1 MYNDNKNK
9 RELERIVERSSPGS
23 VFGFWVCLLSFYLAV
38 VVILAAMTIHASAY
52 EGDIAS
58 GSGNQPVSI
67 SAFKDLPETDPFY
80 NNIMAAKE
88 AGYVNGIGND
98 LFGVNEHLR
107 ICDFLTIMKR
117 AYDIYSPL
125 TSAEDIKAH
134 TEIDLREY
142 NNDVTQPLTV
152 NDYFEALFCLYGVP
166 TYKVEQNPNGYVG
179 VATELGLVKS
189 DFVGTDLITRKDAIG
204 AFMTLKNGQYQ
215 YLFENQVGKINM
227 TAKSDDI
234 DLYLYYGRLAM
245 VPESILR
252 QFINDGWR
260 IEVTN
265 SDLYGSGVKA
275 AGVTYYS
282 DKLIKLNDAYAVVH
296 EMGHYFD
303 NLLQSQDMGHKAK
316 VCELFKAEKDAAAK
330 MIRSY
335 TKTNQEEFFADM
347 FTFYLEDSI
356 RFTREEMKETTPLT
370 YEYFTKLSEQY
381 KLDEVFAYTH
391 EMRPVYDHP
400 WHS

>member
-1 MYNDNKNK
+1 
-9 RELERIVERSSPGS
+9 
-23 VFGFWVCLLSFYLAV
+23 
-38 VVILAAMTIHASAY
+38 
-52 EGDIAS
+52 
-58 GSGNQPVSI
+58 
-67 SAFKDLPETDPFY
+67 
-80 NNIMAAKE
+80 
-88 AGYVNGIGND
+88 
-98 LFGVNEHLR
+98 
-107 ICDFLTIMKR
+107 
-117 AYDIYSPL
+117 
-125 TSAEDIKAH
+125 
-134 TEIDLREY
+134 
-142 NNDVTQPLTV
+142 
-152 NDYFEALFCLYGVP
+152 
-166 TYKVEQNPNGYVG
+166 
-179 VATELGLVKS
+179 
-189 DFVGTDLITRKDAIG
+189 
-204 AFMTLKNGQYQ
+204 MTLKNRQYQ

-316 VCELFKAEKDAAAK
+316 VYELFKAEKDAAAK